1 MILREIL
8 EALEP
13 ETQVRAGWVLEQ
25 LREGESDLADLTVE
39 EAGLELGRA
48 PSTIRGWLGSG
59 ELRGYRM
66 KGREWRIP
74 RAALR
79 EFLEAQRGD
88 TPAETNVEGD
98 LGAWRDE

>member
-1 MILREIL
+1 MTLREIL

-25 LREGESDLADLTVE
+25 LREVESDLADLTVE
-39 EAGLELGRA
+39 EAGRVLGRA

-59 ELRGYRM
+59 ELCGYRLR
-66 KGREWRIP
+66 GREWRIT
-74 RAALR
+74 RSALR

-88 TPAETNVEGD
+88 APAETDGTGD
-98 LGAWRDE
+98 LSAWRGA